1 MTSSENLTKSMAW
14 KCFGVSESWWNDGA
28 NGSNLEGEQVMIRA
42 WMLEIEILVMVQLL
56 VMTWYKANCGYGGW
70 CLDMGRTRFSEVS
83 KLRS

>member
-1 MTSSENLTKSMAW
+1 
-14 KCFGVSESWWNDGA
+14 
-28 NGSNLEGEQVMIRA
+28 MIRA

-83 KLRS
+83 RLRS